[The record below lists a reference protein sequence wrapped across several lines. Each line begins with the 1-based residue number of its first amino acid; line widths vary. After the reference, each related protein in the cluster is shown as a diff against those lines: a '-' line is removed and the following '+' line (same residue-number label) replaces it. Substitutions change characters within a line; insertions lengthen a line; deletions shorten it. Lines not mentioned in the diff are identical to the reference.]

1 MDALSRRHPLLPATA
16 SPWWVVVAMLL
27 YCAGV
32 AVWIFSPAFPMHL
45 LRRLQ
50 ADTDGWIAATLV
62 LTLVIGIGQL
72 ALVFGPGRQR
82 PRDVGWRASAL
93 TAAVLATLA
102 AWLAMNASTLIASL
116 ATGAPLQWNA
126 GWAKGGLLPGALIAQ
141 LAGTALMEETV
152 FRGWLWPQIALRLSR
167 RLSAWGAW
175 IGALLASQGLF
186 ALLHI
191 PVRVAGGASTGE
203 VATMVL
209 GLFAIGIVFALLYAA
224 TRNLVFVVG
233 LHALG
238 NAPTLMFE
246 PQGPAPTLVMLGVAV
261 AIAAA
266 WAWRRRRVPRR
277 ASVLAPLVSR
287 A

>member
-1 MDALSRRHPLLPATA
+1 
-16 SPWWVVVAMLL
+16 MLV

-32 AVWIFSPAFPMHL
+32 AVWVFSPAFPMDA

-50 ADTDGWIAATLV
+50 ASTDGWIAATLV
-62 LTLVIGIGQL
+62 TTLVIGLGQL

-93 TAAVLATLA
+93 PMAVAATLV
-102 AWLAMNASTLIASL
+102 AWLAMNASTLVASL
-116 ATGAPLQWNA
+116 ATGAPLQWQA
-126 GWAKGGLLPGALIAQ
+126 GWVQGGVLPGALIAQ

-167 RLSAWGAW
+167 RLSASTAW
-175 IGALLASQGLF
+175 IVALLASQGLF

-191 PVRVAGGASTGE
+191 PVRLAGGASMGE

-209 GLFAIGIVFALLYAA
+209 GLFLVGIVFALLYAA
-224 TRNLVFVVG
+224 TRNLFFVVG

-238 NAPTLMFE
+238 NAPTLLAE

-261 AIAAA
+261 VIATL
-266 WAWRRRRVPRR
+266 WAWRRHRRPRP

>member
-1 MDALSRRHPLLPATA
+1 MDALTRRHPLLPPTA
-16 SPWWVVVAMLL
+16 SPRWVLVAMLV
-27 YCAGV
+27 YCAAV
-32 AVWIFSPAFPMHL
+32 AVWVFSPAFPMEA

-50 ADTDGWIAATLV
+50 ASTDGWIAATLV
-62 LTLVIGIGQL
+62 ITLTIGLGQL

-82 PRDVGWRASAL
+82 PRDVGWRTSAL
-93 TAAVLATLA
+93 PAAFAATLV
-102 AWLAMNASTLIASL
+102 AWLAMNASTLAASL
-116 ATGAPLQWNA
+116 ATGTLLQRQA
-126 GWAKGGLLPGALIAQ
+126 GWAKGGVLPGALIAQ

-167 RLSAWGAW
+167 RLSARTAW

-186 ALLHI
+186 ALLHV
-191 PVRVAGGASTGE
+191 PVRLAGGASMGE

-209 GLFAIGIVFALLYAA
+209 GLFLVGIVFALLYAA
-224 TRNLVFVVG
+224 TRNLFFVVG

-238 NAPTLMFE
+238 NAPTLLAE

-261 AIAAA
+261 VIATL
-266 WAWRRRRVPRR
+266 WAWRRHRGPRR